1 MYEIGDAIN
10 GLGVTQAPADMP
22 PEQIEKSWMDYF
34 NHPATQAA
42 LLQAGTMLMQ
52 PIGIGQTV
60 AGHIGQALQGGAM
73 AAGRVATN
81 EQEMQKQAAEQA
93 RLEQQGKY
101 YEQQADYEGQR
112 AGLAREEISARREG
126 MLADKQYRENMLKEQ
141 QLDRESRE
149 RQSAADNAAR
159 VEAARVSAS
168 GAGGPEK
175 DPAFTAVY
183 NQMFRPFSDRF
194 ALTGDPADIEK
205 GSVMARVYA
214 NQALGRKVS
223 PEDQAAFDKY
233 TKGADGGAG
242 TPPPSS
248 TKTNLNKEQ
257 KLAGENKAF
266 SDYKAEQEAAGK
278 TVTPATEQAFRKMY
292 RDKFGN

>member
-159 VEAARVSAS
+159 VEAARISAS
-168 GAGGPEK
+168 GGMAKQLPPVQEALLAPISKSVQDALALAQTPQEKNEILRWYGQQVESVTKSGKLFDPSQTPVGG
-175 DPAFTAVY
+175 TAA
-183 NQMFRPFSDRF
+183 P
-194 ALTGDPADIEK
+194 
-205 GSVMARVYA
+205 
-214 NQALGRKVS
+214 S
-223 PEDQAAFDKY
+223 PSA
-233 TKGADGGAG
+233 
-242 TPPPSS
+242 
-248 TKTNLNKEQ
+248 TKTNLSEERVNARVQEFIRFYKSKNNNQEPSQ
-257 KLAGENKAF
+257 ELLDKARERARAG
-266 SDYKAEQEAAGK
+266 Q
-278 TVTPATEQAFRKMY
+278 
-292 RDKFGN
+292 

>member
-52 PIGIGQTV
+52 PIGIGQNV

-126 MLADKQYRENMLKEQ
+126 IQADKQYRESLIEQ
-141 QLDRESRE
+141 QRLDREARASE
-149 RQSAADNAAR
+149 TAADNAAKI
-159 VEAARVSAS
+159 EAARISAS
-168 GAGGPEK
+168 GGMAKQLPPVQEALLAPISKSVQDALALAQTPQEKNEILRWYGQQVESVTKSGKLFDPSQTPVGG
-175 DPAFTAVY
+175 TAA
-183 NQMFRPFSDRF
+183 P
-194 ALTGDPADIEK
+194 
-205 GSVMARVYA
+205 
-214 NQALGRKVS
+214 S
-223 PEDQAAFDKY
+223 PSA
-233 TKGADGGAG
+233 
-242 TPPPSS
+242 
-248 TKTNLNKEQ
+248 TKTNLSEERVNARVQEFIRFYKSKNNNQEPSQ
-257 KLAGENKAF
+257 ELLDKARERARAG
-266 SDYKAEQEAAGK
+266 Q
-278 TVTPATEQAFRKMY
+278 
-292 RDKFGN
+292 

>member
-126 MLADKQYRENMLKEQ
+126 IQADKQYRESLIEQ
-141 QLDRESRE
+141 QRLDREARASE
-149 RQSAADNAAR
+149 TAADNAAR
-159 VEAARVSAS
+159 IEAARISAS
-168 GAGGPEK
+168 GGTAKQLPPVQEALLAPISKSVQDALALAQTPQEKNEILRWYGQQVESVTKSGKLFDPSQTPVGG
-175 DPAFTAVY
+175 TAA
-183 NQMFRPFSDRF
+183 P
-194 ALTGDPADIEK
+194 
-205 GSVMARVYA
+205 
-214 NQALGRKVS
+214 S
-223 PEDQAAFDKY
+223 PSA
-233 TKGADGGAG
+233 
-242 TPPPSS
+242 
-248 TKTNLNKEQ
+248 TKTNLSEERVNARVQEFIRFYKSKNNNQEPSQ
-257 KLAGENKAF
+257 ELLDKARERARAG
-266 SDYKAEQEAAGK
+266 Q
-278 TVTPATEQAFRKMY
+278 
-292 RDKFGN
+292 